1 MTAASPSENLLV
13 FVGVSPPDQFCT
25 ADLLQFSHMLD
36 LKVLIFKNQGFH
48 IQEVSSSRMQR
59 AGPVPHAV
67 QRGANFIVQPSM
79 PELELQEEGER

>member
-1 MTAASPSENLLV
+1 MTAASPSENLLE
-13 FVGVSPPDQFCT
+13 FGGVSPPDQLCT

-36 LKVLIFKNQGFH
+36 LKSPDFQNQGIH

-67 QRGANFIVQPSM
+67 QRGANFAVQQSM
-79 PELELQEEGER
+79 PELEMQEEGER